1 MGHNNYS
8 RPLDLRS
15 VRVADGFW
23 HERQETVRREVL
35 PYQWEALNDRVE
47 GAAPSWCMH
56 NFRAAARLM
65 EAQRREG
72 DAFQAPSYTAR
83 GFQSAPED
91 PEKADPDRFY
101 GYVFQD
107 SDFSKWIEAAAYSLA
122 QHPDPELER
131 TADEAIDLVCAA
143 QHESGYLD
151 TYYIINGMDRA
162 FTNLRDHHELY
173 CMGHLIEA
181 AVAYWQATGKDKLL
195 KAACRFADCA
205 AARFGPGPGQ
215 RRGYPGHEIA
225 EMALARLYEATGEEK
240 YLDLCRFFLDQRGT
254 KPYYFDEEARLRDEL
269 DGRPHFRDSGGI

>member
-1 MGHNNYS
+1 MGHNTHS

-15 VRVADGFW
+15 VAVTDGFW
-23 HERQETVRREVL
+23 RERQETVRREVI

-72 DAFQAPSYTAR
+72 AAFQAPSYSYR
-83 GFQSAPED
+83 GFQRAPED
-91 PEKADPDRFY
+91 PARPDPDRFY

-107 SDFSKWIEAAAYSLA
+107 SDFAKWIEAAAYSLS

-151 TYYIINGMDRA
+151 TYYI
-162 FTNLRDHHELY
+162 
-173 CMGHLIEA
+173 
-181 AVAYWQATGKDKLL
+181 
-195 KAACRFADCA
+195 
-205 AARFGPGPGQ
+205 
-215 RRGYPGHEIA
+215 
-225 EMALARLYEATGEEK
+225 
-240 YLDLCRFFLDQRGT
+240 
-254 KPYYFDEEARLRDEL
+254 
-269 DGRPHFRDSGGI
+269 